1 MAEASSKYS
10 PQDLKAARA
19 SQVAYAMQLL
29 ANHPGDEG
37 VKATVNEILS
47 TDPAEVLDMA
57 ERQKNPI
64 VF

>member
-1 MAEASSKYS
+1 MAEPNSKHS

-37 VKATVNEILS
+37 VKVTANEILS
-47 TDPAEVLDMA
+47 TDPAEVLEMA
-57 ERQKNPI
+57 DRQKNPI